1 MIRFGN
7 LFLMIFMSALSWG
20 QSVSASD
27 HPSGTTSS
35 GIIEPG
41 RTWLMSYKLV
51 INPDK
56 YPTTYRFR
64 ESVLLPEGKDIDGIH
79 CLEIAVRDWSPEGQ
93 NQSWENSGSYLGEQ
107 DGKVYL
113 FECLSDELIKRLILD
128 FSLTEGD
135 VFLIDGYEEYAEY
148 SEFSI
153 EAVTD
158 TVMPHACDAKSR
170 LCISLSRSDGERDVW
185 VEGIG
190 SAFYG
195 VTGNMRFMIAGSV
208 PQLLRCSQDG
218 QLLYEADNFGSITG
232 ISLQRLDSTARPS
245 FAYDLQGRKLK
256 SVPKH
261 GIYIKDGKKVCR

>member
-20 QSVSASD
+20 QSVSVSD

-113 FECLSDELIKRLILD
+113 FERMSDELIKRLILD
-128 FSLTEGD
+128 FSLQTGST
-135 VFLIDGYEEYAEY
+135 FFIDGYEDYVGLTVET
-148 SEFSI
+148 
-153 EAVTD
+153 VTD
-158 TVMPHACDAKSR
+158 TVMPRASDDRSR
-170 LCISLSRSDGERDVW
+170 LCISLSNDRYGNDVW

-190 SAFYG
+190 SAYYG
-195 VTGNMRFMIAGSV
+195 ITGNMRFMVSGSV

-232 ISLQRLDSTARPS
+232 ISLQRLDSTVRPS

>member
-1 MIRFGN
+1 
-7 LFLMIFMSALSWG
+7 
-20 QSVSASD
+20 
-27 HPSGTTSS
+27 
-35 GIIEPG
+35 
-41 RTWLMSYKLV
+41 
-51 INPDK
+51 
-56 YPTTYRFR
+56 
-64 ESVLLPEGKDIDGIH
+64 
-79 CLEIAVRDWSPEGQ
+79 
-93 NQSWENSGSYLGEQ
+93 
-107 DGKVYL
+107 
-113 FECLSDELIKRLILD
+113 
-128 FSLTEGD
+128 
-135 VFLIDGYEEYAEY
+135 
-148 SEFSI
+148 
-153 EAVTD
+153 
-158 TVMPHACDAKSR
+158 MPHASDAKSR

>member
-56 YPTTYRFR
+56 YPTTYRFQ

-135 VFLIDGYEEYAEY
+135 VFLIDGYEEYG
-148 SEFSI
+148 EFSI
-153 EAVTD
+153 ETVTD
-158 TVMPHACDAKSR
+158 TVMPRASDDRSR
-170 LCISLSRSDGERDVW
+170 LCISLSNDRYGNDVW

-190 SAFYG
+190 SAYYG
-195 VTGNMRFMIAGSV
+195 ITGNMRFMVSGGV
-208 PQLLRCSQDG
+208 PLLVRCSQG
-218 QLLYEADNFGSITG
+218 NQLLYEADDFQTITG
-232 ISLQRLDSTARPS
+232 ISSPKPATSVRHS
-245 FAYDLQGRKLK
+245 FVYDLQGRRLRGEPRK
-256 SVPKH
+256 
-261 GIYIKDGKKVCR
+261 GIYVKDGKKVCR

>member
-79 CLEIAVRDWSPEGQ
+79 CLEIAVRDWSPEDQ

-113 FECLSDELIKRLILD
+113 FERMSDELIKRLILD
-128 FSLTEGD
+128 FSLQTGST
-135 VFLIDGYEEYAEY
+135 FFIDGYEDYVGLTVET
-148 SEFSI
+148 
-153 EAVTD
+153 VTD
-158 TVMPHACDAKSR
+158 TVMPRASDDRSR
-170 LCISLSRSDGERDVW
+170 LCISLSNDRYGNDVW

-190 SAFYG
+190 SAYYG
-195 VTGNMRFMIAGSV
+195 ITGNMRFMVSGGV
-208 PQLLRCSQDG
+208 PLLVRCSQG
-218 QLLYEADNFGSITG
+218 NQLLYEADDFQTITG
-232 ISLQRLDSTARPS
+232 ISSPKPATSVRHS
-245 FAYDLQGRKLK
+245 FVYDLQGRRLRGEPRK
-256 SVPKH
+256 
-261 GIYIKDGKKVCR
+261 GIYVKDGKKVCR